1 MITAIK
7 ETLPKKLCIVSFI
20 FLWLFTGNRLFRS
33 WWQPMQIEI
42 IRTNKSFIT
51 FVLPVV
57 SLSYLVNFTAC
68 FFYLEQETFLTYAGK
83 AWFKR
88 RILQAPNQILI
99 LVDSNEYVRLIWF
112 KRRIVL
118 PNKIAK
124 RNQRVLNSHSSK
136 HK

>member
-42 IRTNKSFIT
+42 IWTNKSFIT

-68 FFYLEQETFLTYAGK
+68 FFYLEQETFLT
-83 AWFKR
+83 
-88 RILQAPNQILI
+88 
-99 LVDSNEYVRLIWF
+99 
-112 KRRIVL
+112 VL

-124 RNQRVLNSHSSK
+124 RNQRVLNSHLSK